1 MDSSDMPKNT
11 RQSTMDLS
19 PKHSGSRQS
28 VITPSAVITALEKRP
43 NALTAK
49 LMSGVG
55 NTWVK
60 SSSALPHTTISYN
73 LEKKMND
80 FLAEKNA
87 GVKLNI
93 TIRSFSKEI
102 HEEYV

>member
-1 MDSSDMPKNT
+1 MPKNT

-19 PKHSGSRQS
+19 PKHSGNRPS

-60 SSSALPHTTISYN
+60 SSSALPHTTLSYK
-73 LEKKMND
+73 LEKQMND
-80 FLAEKNA
+80 FLEDNDA
-87 GVKLNI
+87 GVKI
-93 TIRSFSKEI
+93 TIRSFSNEI
-102 HEEYV
+102 QRKFV